1 MMKNF
6 VLVFL
11 VYLSVASCNESLN
24 DIDKNVVSATF
35 LEQSESNL
43 ILKQKF
49 SSALVKVLGQNEE
62 VRSLIKEEALKQID
76 FDYDVLYCLIKDKQ
90 LKNGVTLEEYL
101 EKYLTSDEL
110 KCIHKQ
116 LPTLT
121 LFVPTLPEN
130 SFSVHSWNTIDE
142 LPAVAVKVSDNN
154 DVKIYYGNG
163 ETEVFPADII
173 PGFPVVVVKENER
186 IVRIGEILSKTV
198 SENIEETNLIFVD
211 EIFNNLH
218 GKDLVNTKTRANRP
232 DRPVPLP
239 KVDNPEDYL
248 PANMKK
254 TYEAY
259 KIYKNTTGWQRDYI
273 YYGITPTTDKGP
285 FDYNMKEFLVGFEL
299 MGDALGFYRKIA
311 DQDGDPKSSIPIG
324 GVLPANSSII
334 TWTEGEYEFKVTT
347 YVGSKSTIGT
357 EYKSFFRL
365 KPDQL
370 FRAEVERVISRPGM
384 PGYTVYK
391 LVGLKSKRVDLDL
404 PLFEWDL
411 ENYGATIKIAIEEV
425 DGQETEVNSISSSIE
440 FATNFG
446 FDASFGEKVKFGV
459 KFGSTIKEVLNVS
472 NTITKTL
479 GGDELG
485 EVIINFADPVV
496 ISDEFRYHYK
506 PRTNPRQLLII
517 QNLLL
522 ILNIIQGGIDCI
534 YHQRKL
540 IYKLYEG
547 VSKFKFD
554 GYELTI

>member
-62 VRSLIKEEALKQID
+62 VRSLIKEEALKQIA

-186 IVRIGEILSKTV
+186 IVRNGEILSKTV

-506 PRTNPRQLLII
+506 PRTNPREQAVVDYTEPTFNSKYYTGWYRLYISPKKT
-517 QNLLL
+517 NL
-522 ILNIIQGGIDCI
+522 
-534 YHQRKL
+534 
-540 IYKLYEG
+540 
-547 VSKFKFD
+547 
-554 GYELTI
+554 

>member
-186 IVRIGEILSKTV
+186 IVRNGEILSKTV
-198 SENIEETNLIFVD
+198 SENIEEANLIFVD

-506 PRTNPRQLLII
+506 PRTNPREQAVVDYTEPTFNSKYYTGWYRLYISPKKT
-517 QNLLL
+517 NL
-522 ILNIIQGGIDCI
+522 
-534 YHQRKL
+534 
-540 IYKLYEG
+540 
-547 VSKFKFD
+547 
-554 GYELTI
+554 

>member
-186 IVRIGEILSKTV
+186 IVRNGEILSKTV

-506 PRTNPRQLLII
+506 PRTNPREQAVVDYTEPTFNSKYYTGWYRLYISPKKT
-517 QNLLL
+517 NL
-522 ILNIIQGGIDCI
+522 IL
-534 YHQRKL
+534 RKH
-540 IYKLYEG
+540 
-547 VSKFKFD
+547 
-554 GYELTI
+554 T

>member
-1 MMKNF
+1 MKNF

-186 IVRIGEILSKTV
+186 IVRNGEILSKTV

-324 GVLPANSSII
+324 GVLPANSFII

-506 PRTNPRQLLII
+506 PRTNPREQAVVDYTEPTFNSKYYTGWYRLYISPKKT
-517 QNLLL
+517 NL
-522 ILNIIQGGIDCI
+522 
-534 YHQRKL
+534 
-540 IYKLYEG
+540 
-547 VSKFKFD
+547 
-554 GYELTI
+554 

>member
-116 LPTLT
+116 LPPLT

-186 IVRIGEILSKTV
+186 IVRNGEILSKTV

-273 YYGITPTTDKGP
+273 YYGKD
-285 FDYNMKEFLVGFEL
+285 
-299 MGDALGFYRKIA
+299 
-311 DQDGDPKSSIPIG
+311 
-324 GVLPANSSII
+324 
-334 TWTEGEYEFKVTT
+334 
-347 YVGSKSTIGT
+347 
-357 EYKSFFRL
+357 
-365 KPDQL
+365 
-370 FRAEVERVISRPGM
+370 
-384 PGYTVYK
+384 
-391 LVGLKSKRVDLDL
+391 
-404 PLFEWDL
+404 
-411 ENYGATIKIAIEEV
+411 
-425 DGQETEVNSISSSIE
+425 
-440 FATNFG
+440 
-446 FDASFGEKVKFGV
+446 
-459 KFGSTIKEVLNVS
+459 
-472 NTITKTL
+472 
-479 GGDELG
+479 
-485 EVIINFADPVV
+485 
-496 ISDEFRYHYK
+496 
-506 PRTNPRQLLII
+506 LLII
-517 QNLLL
+517 
-522 ILNIIQGGIDCI
+522 I
-534 YHQRKL
+534 
-540 IYKLYEG
+540 
-547 VSKFKFD
+547 
-554 GYELTI
+554 

>member
-1 MMKNF
+1 MMKNV

-186 IVRIGEILSKTV
+186 IVRNGEILSKTV

-506 PRTNPRQLLII
+506 PRTNPREQAVVDYTEPTFNSKYYTGWYRLYISPKKT
-517 QNLLL
+517 NL
-522 ILNIIQGGIDCI
+522 
-534 YHQRKL
+534 
-540 IYKLYEG
+540 
-547 VSKFKFD
+547 
-554 GYELTI
+554 

>member
-1 MMKNF
+1 MKNF

-76 FDYDVLYCLIKDKQ
+76 VDYDVLYCLIKDKQ

-186 IVRIGEILSKTV
+186 IVRNGEILSKTV

-506 PRTNPRQLLII
+506 PRTNPREQAVVDYTEPTFNSKYYTGWYRLYISPKKT
-517 QNLLL
+517 NL
-522 ILNIIQGGIDCI
+522 
-534 YHQRKL
+534 
-540 IYKLYEG
+540 
-547 VSKFKFD
+547 
-554 GYELTI
+554 

>member
-35 LEQSESNL
+35 LEQIESNL

-186 IVRIGEILSKTV
+186 IVRNGEILSKTV

-506 PRTNPRQLLII
+506 PRTNPREQAVVDYTEPTFNSKYYTGWYRLYISPKKT
-517 QNLLL
+517 NL
-522 ILNIIQGGIDCI
+522 
-534 YHQRKL
+534 
-540 IYKLYEG
+540 
-547 VSKFKFD
+547 
-554 GYELTI
+554 

>member
-49 SSALVKVLGQNEE
+49 SSALVTVLGQNEE

-186 IVRIGEILSKTV
+186 IVRNGEILSKTV

-506 PRTNPRQLLII
+506 PRTNPREQAVVDYTEPTFNSKYYTGWYRLYISPKKT
-517 QNLLL
+517 NL
-522 ILNIIQGGIDCI
+522 
-534 YHQRKL
+534 
-540 IYKLYEG
+540 
-547 VSKFKFD
+547 
-554 GYELTI
+554 

>member
-1 MMKNF
+1 MKNF

-186 IVRIGEILSKTV
+186 IVRNGEILSKTV

-357 EYKSFFRL
+357 EYKFFRL

-506 PRTNPRQLLII
+506 PRTNPREQAVVDYTEPTFNSKYYTGWYRLYISPKKT
-517 QNLLL
+517 NL
-522 ILNIIQGGIDCI
+522 
-534 YHQRKL
+534 
-540 IYKLYEG
+540 
-547 VSKFKFD
+547 
-554 GYELTI
+554 

>member
-186 IVRIGEILSKTV
+186 IVRNGEILSKTV

-211 EIFNNLH
+211 EIFNKLH

-506 PRTNPRQLLII
+506 PRTNPREQAVVDYTEPTFNSKYYTGWYRLYISPKKT
-517 QNLLL
+517 NL
-522 ILNIIQGGIDCI
+522 
-534 YHQRKL
+534 
-540 IYKLYEG
+540 
-547 VSKFKFD
+547 
-554 GYELTI
+554 

>member
-186 IVRIGEILSKTV
+186 IVRNGEILSKTV

-285 FDYNMKEFLVGFEL
+285 FDYNMKEILVGFEL

-506 PRTNPRQLLII
+506 PRTNPREQAVVDYTEPTFNSKYYTGWYRLYISPKKT
-517 QNLLL
+517 NL
-522 ILNIIQGGIDCI
+522 
-534 YHQRKL
+534 
-540 IYKLYEG
+540 
-547 VSKFKFD
+547 
-554 GYELTI
+554 

>member
-11 VYLSVASCNESLN
+11 VFLSVASCNESLN

-186 IVRIGEILSKTV
+186 IVRNGEILSKTV

-506 PRTNPRQLLII
+506 PRTNPREQAVVDYTEPTFNSKYYTGWYRLYISPKKT
-517 QNLLL
+517 NL
-522 ILNIIQGGIDCI
+522 
-534 YHQRKL
+534 
-540 IYKLYEG
+540 
-547 VSKFKFD
+547 
-554 GYELTI
+554 

>member
-1 MMKNF
+1 MKNF

-186 IVRIGEILSKTV
+186 IVRNGEILSKTV

-472 NTITKTL
+472 NTIPKTL

-506 PRTNPRQLLII
+506 PRTNPREQAVVDYTEPTFNSKYYTGWYRLYISPKKT
-517 QNLLL
+517 NL
-522 ILNIIQGGIDCI
+522 
-534 YHQRKL
+534 
-540 IYKLYEG
+540 
-547 VSKFKFD
+547 
-554 GYELTI
+554 

>member
-186 IVRIGEILSKTV
+186 IVRNGEILSKTV

-496 ISDEFRYHYK
+496 VSDEFRYHYK
-506 PRTNPRQLLII
+506 PRTNPREQAVVDYTEPTFNSKYYTGWYRLYISPKKT
-517 QNLLL
+517 NL
-522 ILNIIQGGIDCI
+522 
-534 YHQRKL
+534 
-540 IYKLYEG
+540 
-547 VSKFKFD
+547 
-554 GYELTI
+554 

>member
-1 MMKNF
+1 MKNF

-186 IVRIGEILSKTV
+186 IVRNGEILSKTV

-479 GGDELG
+479 GGDELC

-506 PRTNPRQLLII
+506 PRTNPREQAVVDYTEPTFNSKYYTGWYRLYISPKKT
-517 QNLLL
+517 NL
-522 ILNIIQGGIDCI
+522 
-534 YHQRKL
+534 
-540 IYKLYEG
+540 
-547 VSKFKFD
+547 
-554 GYELTI
+554 

>member
-76 FDYDVLYCLIKDKQ
+76 VDYDVLYCLIKDKQ

-186 IVRIGEILSKTV
+186 IVRNGEILSKTV

-506 PRTNPRQLLII
+506 PRTNPREQAVVDYTEPTFNSKYYTGWYRLYISPKKT
-517 QNLLL
+517 NL
-522 ILNIIQGGIDCI
+522 
-534 YHQRKL
+534 
-540 IYKLYEG
+540 
-547 VSKFKFD
+547 
-554 GYELTI
+554 

>member
-186 IVRIGEILSKTV
+186 IVRNGEILSKTV

-273 YYGITPTTDKGP
+273 YYGITPTTGKGP

-506 PRTNPRQLLII
+506 PRTNPREQAVVDYTEPTFNSKYYTGWYRLYISPKKT
-517 QNLLL
+517 NL
-522 ILNIIQGGIDCI
+522 
-534 YHQRKL
+534 
-540 IYKLYEG
+540 
-547 VSKFKFD
+547 
-554 GYELTI
+554 

>member
-49 SSALVKVLGQNEE
+49 CSALVKVLGQNEE

-186 IVRIGEILSKTV
+186 IVRNGEILSKTV

-506 PRTNPRQLLII
+506 PRTNPREQAVVDYTEPTFNSKYYTGWYRLYISPKKT
-517 QNLLL
+517 NL
-522 ILNIIQGGIDCI
+522 
-534 YHQRKL
+534 
-540 IYKLYEG
+540 
-547 VSKFKFD
+547 
-554 GYELTI
+554 

>member
-186 IVRIGEILSKTV
+186 IVRNGEILSKTV

-496 ISDEFRYHYK
+496 ISDEFRYHCK
-506 PRTNPRQLLII
+506 PRTNPREQAVVDYTEPTFNSKYYTGWYRLYISPKKT
-517 QNLLL
+517 NL
-522 ILNIIQGGIDCI
+522 
-534 YHQRKL
+534 
-540 IYKLYEG
+540 
-547 VSKFKFD
+547 
-554 GYELTI
+554 

>member
-163 ETEVFPADII
+163 ETEVFSADII

-186 IVRIGEILSKTV
+186 IVRNGEILSKTV

-506 PRTNPRQLLII
+506 PRTNPREQAVVDYTEPTFNSKYYTGWYRLYISPKKT
-517 QNLLL
+517 NL
-522 ILNIIQGGIDCI
+522 
-534 YHQRKL
+534 
-540 IYKLYEG
+540 
-547 VSKFKFD
+547 
-554 GYELTI
+554 

>member
-24 DIDKNVVSATF
+24 DIDKNFVSATF
-35 LEQSESNL
+35 FEQSESKL

-186 IVRIGEILSKTV
+186 IVRNGEILSKTV

-506 PRTNPRQLLII
+506 PRTNPREQAVVDYTEPTFNSKYYTGWYRLYISPKKT
-517 QNLLL
+517 NL
-522 ILNIIQGGIDCI
+522 
-534 YHQRKL
+534 
-540 IYKLYEG
+540 
-547 VSKFKFD
+547 
-554 GYELTI
+554 

>member
-1 MMKNF
+1 MKNF

-186 IVRIGEILSKTV
+186 IVRNGEILSKTV

-485 EVIINFADPVV
+485 EVMINFADPVV

-506 PRTNPRQLLII
+506 PRTNPREQAVVDYTEPTFNSKYYTGWYRLYISPKKT
-517 QNLLL
+517 NL
-522 ILNIIQGGIDCI
+522 
-534 YHQRKL
+534 
-540 IYKLYEG
+540 
-547 VSKFKFD
+547 
-554 GYELTI
+554 

>member
-186 IVRIGEILSKTV
+186 IVRNGEILSKTV

-347 YVGSKSTIGT
+347 YGGSKSTIGT

-506 PRTNPRQLLII
+506 PRTNPREQAVVDYTEPTFNSKYYTGWYRLYISPKKT
-517 QNLLL
+517 NL
-522 ILNIIQGGIDCI
+522 
-534 YHQRKL
+534 
-540 IYKLYEG
+540 
-547 VSKFKFD
+547 
-554 GYELTI
+554 

>member
-186 IVRIGEILSKTV
+186 IVRNGEILSKTV

-506 PRTNPRQLLII
+506 PRTNPREQGVVDYTEPTFNSKYYTGWYRLYISPKKT
-517 QNLLL
+517 NL
-522 ILNIIQGGIDCI
+522 
-534 YHQRKL
+534 
-540 IYKLYEG
+540 
-547 VSKFKFD
+547 
-554 GYELTI
+554 

>member
-186 IVRIGEILSKTV
+186 IVRNGEILSKTV

-485 EVIINFADPVV
+485 GVIINFADPVV

-506 PRTNPRQLLII
+506 PRTNPREQAVVDYTEPTFNSKYYTGWYRLYISPKKT
-517 QNLLL
+517 NL
-522 ILNIIQGGIDCI
+522 
-534 YHQRKL
+534 
-540 IYKLYEG
+540 
-547 VSKFKFD
+547 
-554 GYELTI
+554 

>member
-186 IVRIGEILSKTV
+186 IVRNGEILSKTV

-506 PRTNPRQLLII
+506 PRTNPREQAIVDYTEPTFNSKYYTGWYRLYISPKKT
-517 QNLLL
+517 NL
-522 ILNIIQGGIDCI
+522 
-534 YHQRKL
+534 
-540 IYKLYEG
+540 
-547 VSKFKFD
+547 
-554 GYELTI
+554 

>member
-186 IVRIGEILSKTV
+186 IVRNGEILSKTV
-198 SENIEETNLIFVD
+198 SEKIEETNLIFVD

-506 PRTNPRQLLII
+506 PRTNPREQAVVDYTEPTFNSKYYTGWYRLYISPKKT
-517 QNLLL
+517 NL
-522 ILNIIQGGIDCI
+522 
-534 YHQRKL
+534 
-540 IYKLYEG
+540 
-547 VSKFKFD
+547 
-554 GYELTI
+554 

>member
-186 IVRIGEILSKTV
+186 IVRNGEILSKTV

-299 MGDALGFYRKIA
+299 MGNALGFYRKIA

-506 PRTNPRQLLII
+506 PRTNPREQAVVDYTEPTFNSKYYTGWYRLYISPKKT
-517 QNLLL
+517 NL
-522 ILNIIQGGIDCI
+522 
-534 YHQRKL
+534 
-540 IYKLYEG
+540 
-547 VSKFKFD
+547 
-554 GYELTI
+554 

>member
-186 IVRIGEILSKTV
+186 IVRNGEILSKTV

-218 GKDLVNTKTRANRP
+218 GKDLVNTKTRAN
-232 DRPVPLP
+232 RPVPLP

-506 PRTNPRQLLII
+506 PRTNPREQAVVDYTEPTFNSKYYTGWYRLYISPKKT
-517 QNLLL
+517 NL
-522 ILNIIQGGIDCI
+522 
-534 YHQRKL
+534 
-540 IYKLYEG
+540 
-547 VSKFKFD
+547 
-554 GYELTI
+554 

>member
-1 MMKNF
+1 MKNF

-186 IVRIGEILSKTV
+186 IVRNGEILSKTV

-273 YYGITPTTDKGP
+273 YYGITPTPDKGP

-506 PRTNPRQLLII
+506 PRTNPREQAVVDYTEPTFNSKYYTGWYRLYISPKKT
-517 QNLLL
+517 NL
-522 ILNIIQGGIDCI
+522 
-534 YHQRKL
+534 
-540 IYKLYEG
+540 
-547 VSKFKFD
+547 
-554 GYELTI
+554 

>member
-24 DIDKNVVSATF
+24 DIDKNVVPATF

-186 IVRIGEILSKTV
+186 IVRNGEILSKTV

-506 PRTNPRQLLII
+506 PRTNPREQAVVDYTEPTFNSKYYTGWYRLYISPKKT
-517 QNLLL
+517 NL
-522 ILNIIQGGIDCI
+522 
-534 YHQRKL
+534 
-540 IYKLYEG
+540 
-547 VSKFKFD
+547 
-554 GYELTI
+554 

>member
-1 MMKNF
+1 MKNF

-186 IVRIGEILSKTV
+186 IVRNGEILSKTV

-411 ENYGATIKIAIEEV
+411 ENYGVTIKIAIEEV

-506 PRTNPRQLLII
+506 PRTNPREQAVVDYTEPTFNSKYYTGWYRLYISPKKT
-517 QNLLL
+517 NL
-522 ILNIIQGGIDCI
+522 
-534 YHQRKL
+534 
-540 IYKLYEG
+540 
-547 VSKFKFD
+547 
-554 GYELTI
+554 

>member
-173 PGFPVVVVKENER
+173 PGFPVVVIKENER
-186 IVRIGEILSKTV
+186 IVRNGEILSKTV

-506 PRTNPRQLLII
+506 PRTNPREQAVVDYTEPTFNSKYYTGWYRLYISPKKT
-517 QNLLL
+517 NL
-522 ILNIIQGGIDCI
+522 
-534 YHQRKL
+534 
-540 IYKLYEG
+540 
-547 VSKFKFD
+547 
-554 GYELTI
+554 

>member
-186 IVRIGEILSKTV
+186 IVRNGEILSKTV

-347 YVGSKSTIGT
+347 YVGSTSTIGT

-506 PRTNPRQLLII
+506 PRTNPREQAVVDYTEPTFNSKYYTGWYRLYISPKKT
-517 QNLLL
+517 NL
-522 ILNIIQGGIDCI
+522 
-534 YHQRKL
+534 
-540 IYKLYEG
+540 
-547 VSKFKFD
+547 
-554 GYELTI
+554 